1 MAGLIRRI
9 AFRQIRPGGA
19 GSKNVQNS
27 IQHFAAIPPR
37 TALAVLPALR
47 FGNQWIQNR
56 PLGVAQISGVA
67 ARHLPNILIQKWFMR
82 CVLISLVGQP
92 GQVAVAPKALVGAN
106 IARQVGLIRFC
117 ETIVPEFIQYFLQS
131 PIGREELFARQSGSV
146 QQVINLGEV
155 RQVMVPVLPIELQ
168 QCVVEKLAMVVT
180 ETQHLKSTQQ
190 RKLAALDALKK
201 SLLHQAFSGAL

>member
-67 ARHLPNILIQKWFMR
+67 ARHLPNIFIHKWFMR
-82 CVLISLVGQP
+82 YVLIE
-92 GQVAVAPKALVGAN
+92 
-106 IARQVGLIRFC
+106 AR
-117 ETIVPEFIQYFLQS
+117 
-131 PIGREELFARQSGSV
+131 
-146 QQVINLGEV
+146 N
-155 RQVMVPVLPIELQ
+155 
-168 QCVVEKLAMVVT
+168 
-180 ETQHLKSTQQ
+180 
-190 RKLAALDALKK
+190 
-201 SLLHQAFSGAL
+201 